1 MKNLTN
7 DNLEDTLSELR
18 SISTSTQA
26 NQGPNK
32 STAQVHFL
40 AQLISEFIT
49 QIESSN
55 VAKLANRQAKV
66 AALESILVTLSHQ
79 QDFPT
84 VICKSLS
91 LATST
96 GTETG
101 TGSVSGSTNKSNSNV
116 ALTFTSLVQYLT
128 NPQQKR
134 RKQARNSSLS
144 NLGIIT
150 FTTAVCSGWHFY
162 SCSDTNLILDL
173 ASRILISSLEKED
186 LSTLTRDLRES
197 IIFAFTTSEVRIISD
212 NDVMMVCCGVHIDTI
227 CMH

>member
-26 NQGPNK
+26 NLGPNK

-96 GTETG
+96 GTG
-101 TGSVSGSTNKSNSNV
+101 TVSGSTSKSNSNV

-134 RKQARNSSLS
+134 RKQSRNSSLS

-212 NDVMMVCCGVHIDTI
+212 NDVMMVCCGVHTATI